1 MKPGTRLRLLAVVST
16 LTIPAALA
24 DTPAGERLMLADATE
39 SSITVTEQRLGLDE
53 RIQAGVMDALARSPE
68 LTGKIGVES
77 RDQVV
82 NLSGYLLTSGQ
93 VMRAGRDASKVQ
105 GVRYVVNEIR
115 PRLGTVAN

>member
-1 MKPGTRLRLLAVVST
+1 MKQRSRFLLLVLAAV
-16 LTIPAALA
+16 LTQAFAASE
-24 DTPAGERLMLADATE
+24 TSMT
-39 SSITVTEQRLGLDE
+39 ITEQRLTDE
-53 RIQAGVMDALARSPE
+53 RIQAKVMEVLANNPE
-68 LTGKIGVES
+68 LSGKVGVES

>member
-1 MKPGTRLRLLAVVST
+1 MELKQGFKLGSFEVRPLTGEVSGADGTAHLEPKVMEVLANN
-16 LTIPAALA
+16 
-24 DTPAGERLMLADATE
+24 
-39 SSITVTEQRLGLDE
+39 
-53 RIQAGVMDALARSPE
+53 PE
-68 LTGKIGVES
+68 LSGKVGVES

>member
-24 DTPAGERLMLADATE
+24 DTPVGERLMLADATE

>member
-1 MKPGTRLRLLAVVST
+1 MKQRSRFLLLALAAV
-16 LTIPAALA
+16 LTQAFAASE
-24 DTPAGERLMLADATE
+24 TSMT
-39 SSITVTEQRLGLDE
+39 ITEQRLTDE
-53 RIQAGVMDALARSPE
+53 RIQAKVMEVLANNPE
-68 LTGKIGVES
+68 LSGKVGVES

>member
-1 MKPGTRLRLLAVVST
+1 MKQRSRFLLLA
-16 LTIPAALA
+16 LAAALTQA
-24 DTPAGERLMLADATE
+24 FAASETSMT
-39 SSITVTEQRLGLDE
+39 ITEQRLTDE
-53 RIQAGVMDALARSPE
+53 RIQAKVMEVLANNPE
-68 LTGKIGVES
+68 LSGKVGVES

>member
-1 MKPGTRLRLLAVVST
+1 MKQRSRFLLLALAAV
-16 LTIPAALA
+16 LTQAFAASE
-24 DTPAGERLMLADATE
+24 TSMT
-39 SSITVTEQRLGLDE
+39 ITEQRLTDE
-53 RIQAGVMDALARSPE
+53 RIQAKVMEVLANNPE
-68 LTGKIGVES
+68 LSGKVGVES

-115 PRLGTVAN
+115 PRLGTVSN